1 MNRTSIR
8 LLVFFI
14 GVVARPALCAD
25 ASPSDVLPAADVSKV
40 CVVLSVGGVK
50 GVAHIGALDAIDASG
65 VRVRCVYG
73 NSIGAVV
80 GALYATAPRV
90 PLKRRYR
97 ELTGAYRS
105 SLVSDIGD
113 GALAAGLIL
122 YFGLEGKLDWES
134 FAATALDTMTR
145 FQDRLARFRR
155 VLDVYLDEVHFEH
168 TSVPFATSHQ
178 TRVGDG
184 VKLDVRTSGNLA
196 DAVASSVNNP
206 YLFRGTSL
214 ERVDP
219 GGDRLAAVPL
229 TDACSTFEPSLI
241 IAINVTG
248 DAAIRTADMHC
259 ETLVVD
265 VPIDVAAEEAE
276 QMLLGHGLGFRQAY
290 DRAYRHTRE
299 ALQAANLWKEYNWTR
314 R

>member
-1 MNRTSIR
+1 MNRLSINV
-8 LLVFFI
+8 LVCL
-14 GVVARPALCAD
+14 VCALSQSAFAQEALSLDRSSAD
-25 ASPSDVLPAADVSKV
+25 LSRV

-105 SLVSDIGD
+105 SLVSSIGD
-113 GALAAGLIL
+113 GALAVGLLL
-122 YFGLEGKLDWES
+122 YFGLEGEADWES
-134 FAATALDTMTR
+134 LAFTALDSMTK
-145 FQDRLARFRR
+145 FQNQHARFRR
-155 VLDVYLDEVHFEH
+155 VLDAFLDHSRFED
-168 TSVPFATSHQ
+168 TNVPFATSHQ
-178 TRVGDG
+178 SRVGDG
-184 VKLDVRTSGNLA
+184 VRLDVRTSGNLA
-196 DAVASSVNNP
+196 DAVASSINNP
-206 YLFRGTSL
+206 YIFKGTSL

-229 TDACSTFEPSLI
+229 TDACSTFNPSLM

-248 DAAIRTADMHC
+248 ATAIRASDMDC

-265 VPIDVAAEEAE
+265 VPIDDVGEEAE
-276 QMLLGHGLGFRQAY
+276 QMLFGHGPMFRKAY
-290 DRAYRHTRE
+290 DLAYQNTRE
-299 ALQAANLWKEYNWTR
+299 ALQAAGLWKEYNWTR

>member
-1 MNRTSIR
+1 MNRASIS
-8 LLVFFI
+8 LLVFFV
-14 GVVARPALCAD
+14 GALVRPAFAAD
-25 ASPSDVLPAADVSKV
+25 TSSSAVSPADVSKV

-65 VRVRCVYG
+65 VRVKCVYG

-113 GALAAGLIL
+113 GALAAGLLL

-155 VLDVYLDEVHFEH
+155 VLDVYLDEAHFEH

-206 YLFRGTSL
+206 YLFRG
-214 ERVDP
+214 D
-219 GGDRLAAVPL
+219 
-229 TDACSTFEPSLI
+229 
-241 IAINVTG
+241 IARTG
-248 DAAIRTADMHC
+248 RS
-259 ETLVVD
+259 
-265 VPIDVAAEEAE
+265 
-276 QMLLGHGLGFRQAY
+276 GRRQACRRAF
-290 DRAYRHTRE
+290 DRCLCDLRAVTDHRNQRD
-299 ALQAANLWKEYNWTR
+299 R
-314 R
+314 